1 MTATNQL
8 EQSGTFEDHPFAEL
22 LVEITQAK
30 FSGALRVAHENHKA
44 VIYFRDGN
52 VVYAAT
58 NSKSL
63 RLFNLLLRKGYIDT
77 KTISRFPNFAND
89 VEFGAS
95 LVAQGIVEK
104 TLIDDTTLEQ
114 INTILVEALKW
125 EEGEWTFSPLVRIR
139 EEMSF
144 PVDLRQ
150 ILVDYARCVSKDH
163 IFATFW
169 SLEENFALAPPRE
182 QVPPLQKH
190 EEFVLSKF
198 GERSMDIGQI
208 RARCTLPDAG
218 LLQALYVLW
227 MGGFIIRR
235 DWNFAFSATRVGE
248 ILTARV
254 AKVKAAD
261 EVVVEAEP
269 PKPEPEPHK
278 PEAVQP
284 PPPEPEKLPEVTL
297 SLEAYLAQVEGAE
310 NHYDALGVLPD
321 SEVRLIKHT
330 YFSLAKQFHPDRFHR
345 EAIDTLKRI
354 QSAFTVVAHAHE
366 TLRTAESRAA
376 YDDKIRKELEIR
388 EKRKASGQPE
398 TVSVL
403 DRKAEQGLESFEEGL
418 SLLNEGDHEEAAKFL
433 TRAVHYSPQNAL
445 FHAYLGMALSGAGD
459 QYRHQAEGSLQNA
472 VKLEPKNEKIRLM
485 LVEFLVQQ
493 NMLKRAEG
501 ELKRFLELVPNN
513 KEAMA
518 MLAKIRK

>member
-30 FSGALRVAHENHKA
+30 FSGALRVAHEKHKA
-44 VIYFRDGN
+44 VIYFREGN

-63 RLFNLLLRKGYIDT
+63 RLFNLLLRKGHIDT
-77 KTISRFPNFAND
+77 KTISCFPNFAKD

-95 LVAQGIVEK
+95 LVAQDLVDK
-104 TLIDDTTLEQ
+104 ALIDEATLEQ
-114 INTILVEALKW
+114 INTVLVEALKW
-125 EEGEWTFSPLVRIR
+125 ENGEWTFSPLVRIR

-169 SLEENFALAPPRE
+169 SLEENFALAPARDR
-182 QVPPLQKH
+182 VPPLQKH

-208 RARCTLPDAG
+208 RARCILPDAG

-248 ILTARV
+248 ILTARM

-261 EVVVEAEP
+261 EVVVETESA
-269 PKPEPEPHK
+269 KPELQQPQ
-278 PEAVQP
+278 EAVQP
-284 PPPEPEKLPEVTL
+284 PQPEPEKLPEVTL
-297 SLEAYLAQVEGAE
+297 SLETYLAQVEGAE
-310 NHYDALGVLPD
+310 NHYDALGVQPD
-321 SEVRLIKHT
+321 AELRLIKHA

-345 EAIDTLKRI
+345 EAADTLKRI

-366 TLRTAESRAA
+366 TLRAAESRAA
-376 YDDKIRKELEIR
+376 YDDRIRKELEIR

-398 TVSVL
+398 TISVL

-433 TRAVHYSPQNAL
+433 ARAVHYSPQNAL
-445 FHAYLGMALSGAGD
+445 FHAYLGKALSGAGE
-459 QYRHQAEGSLQNA
+459 QYRHKAEGSLQNA

-485 LVEFLVQQ
+485 LVEFLLQQ

-501 ELKRFLELVPNN
+501 ELKRFLELAPNN

-518 MLAKIRK
+518 TLARIRK